1 MRAKFY
7 WHEKDCKQAFY
18 FEVADEIMIEE
29 NNMAVFYCP
38 FCTSK
43 LMKSC
48 LPKNPNGCD
57 ITENK
62 VQGNS
67 F

>member
-29 NNMAVFYCP
+29 NYMAVFYCP
-38 FCTSK
+38 FSR
-43 LMKSC
+43 
-48 LPKNPNGCD
+48 N
-57 ITENK
+57 
-62 VQGNS
+62 
-67 F
+67 